1 VQKGHRIAGTVFLIE
16 QDPIKTH
23 SGRHFGRKRGTQV
36 APGSGHEFTAENSTP
51 YKFHHLFESFRAK
64 YSIHKQSFDMP
75 FKQVLTNMFG
85 DHRFI
90 FFKGIQITITQI
102 GCDLKPDV

>member
-1 VQKGHRIAGTVFLIE
+1 VFLIE

-23 SGRHFGRKRGTQV
+23 SGRYFGRKRGTQV
-36 APGSGHEFTAENSTP
+36 APGSGHEFTAPGSGHEFTAENSTP

-64 YSIHKQSFDMP
+64 YSIHKQAFDVP

-85 DHRFI
+85 DHRVI
-90 FFKGIQITITQI
+90 FFKGIQIPITQI
-102 GCDLKPDV
+102 GCDLKPDVQ